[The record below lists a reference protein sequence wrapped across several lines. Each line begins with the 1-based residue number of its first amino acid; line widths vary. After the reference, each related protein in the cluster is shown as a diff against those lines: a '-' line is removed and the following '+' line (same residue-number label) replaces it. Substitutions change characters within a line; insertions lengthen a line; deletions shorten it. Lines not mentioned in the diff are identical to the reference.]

1 MLDTQVTFTQQL
13 HDGAFWIEILC
24 STPWKDISLLY
35 QPILTVIPTPI
46 CPEISSRG
54 GEQAPRAAYLIVFSI
69 RVAATVVGQDA
80 ALAIEDIAGVTLA
93 ALHAVVAAVALQPDG
108 GTSGLA
114 QGHAA
119 LVVAVGGTADS

>member
-1 MLDTQVTFTQQL
+1 M
-13 HDGAFWIEILC
+13 
-24 STPWKDISLLY
+24 
-35 QPILTVIPTPI
+35 
-46 CPEISSRG
+46 
-54 GEQAPRAAYLIVFSI
+54 YLVVFAI

-80 ALAIEDIAGVTLA
+80 ALAIEDIARVTLA

-108 GTSGLA
+108 STSGLA